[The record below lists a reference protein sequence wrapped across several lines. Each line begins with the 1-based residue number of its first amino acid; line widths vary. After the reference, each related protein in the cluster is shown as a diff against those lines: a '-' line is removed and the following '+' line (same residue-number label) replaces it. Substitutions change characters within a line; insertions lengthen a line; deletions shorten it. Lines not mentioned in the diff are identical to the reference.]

1 VRRNERPVR
10 AFAWLAAGGVLLFA
24 VSGHLAF
31 INVRVIGLILIV
43 RGAVGLW
50 ISLGRQARAQY
61 KSQLVA
67 AVARGTDAFDSFTAD
82 LARDDAV
89 RVPLTDLL
97 GYRGERGH
105 D

>member
-1 VRRNERPVR
+1 VK
-10 AFAWLAAGGVLLFA
+10 ALAWMAAGGVLLLA

-31 INVRVIGLILIV
+31 IDVRVAGLILIT

-50 ISLGRQARAQY
+50 TSLAREQRARC
-61 KSQLVA
+61 KSQLA
-67 AVARGTDAFDSFTAD
+67 AALARGERAFESSTAD

-97 GYRGERGH
+97 GQRGGRG
-105 D
+105 DG